1 MIGAPRRS
9 GYGAKSPAVK
19 SDDSKLSELDA
30 FITAHGRW
38 LRKHGVS
45 IDADPVT
52 LTAVCMMPD
61 VDLSGANASN
71 SPLTEAVLKSLQ
83 RLAAL
88 RSIILGPAHGL
99 RRYEAALAS
108 AEGDHKAYLISHRAS
123 IEAAHDDAPLQAL
136 RPQMREA
143 KTRLK
148 TLRNG
153 LSAYQAAQVE
163 KHQKFS
169 PSFRD

>member
-1 MIGAPRRS
+1 
-9 GYGAKSPAVK
+9 VK

-52 LTAVCMMPD
+52 LAAVCMMPD
-61 VDLSGANASN
+61 VDLSGANASG

-108 AEGDHKAYLISHRAS
+108 AAS
-123 IEAAHDDAPLQAL
+123 
-136 RPQMREA
+136 
-143 KTRLK
+143 
-148 TLRNG
+148 
-153 LSAYQAAQVE
+153 
-163 KHQKFS
+163 
-169 PSFRD
+169 